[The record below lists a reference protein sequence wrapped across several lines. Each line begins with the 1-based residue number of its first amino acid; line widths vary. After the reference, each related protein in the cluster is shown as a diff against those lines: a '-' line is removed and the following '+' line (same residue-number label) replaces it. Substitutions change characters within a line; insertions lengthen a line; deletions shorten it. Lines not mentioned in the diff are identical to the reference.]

1 MEGKEDPTGELF
13 FGAVLANANQKILK
27 QMQHAIRAGVKECDL
42 VKKKVGR
49 EVLHHMVFTPDTF
62 ADHLRPAQ
70 QPIPSSARASS
81 CFPRVSLR
89 FFVPQTSLSLVQFF
103 LFLRDLVTLT

>member
-1 MEGKEDPTGELF
+1 MQGKEGPKGKHLF
-13 FGAVLANANQKILK
+13 NAVLDSAHKKILK

-62 ADHLRPAQ
+62 ADPLRPAQ
-70 QPIPSSARASS
+70 QPIPSVARAPSS
-81 CFPRVSLR
+81 FPQVS
-89 FFVPQTSLSLVQFF
+89 
-103 LFLRDLVTLT
+103 